1 MLRKIVL
8 LSLTSTL
15 LAVGVVSVIRSD
27 AESSNDTT
35 KSANRIAQQEARQQR
50 RAERLAEYQRYI
62 DSLVTSHNYRFTPQ
76 TMQQL
81 PAGIMRNLVNP
92 SYEIVVMDE
101 AVDICLPYLKGYTPP
116 YYTVVF
122 NYVLPS
128 VRGYT
133 AEQTN
138 DGWHITFS
146 STLFSANDYNFAL
159 DIYNHYGSAV
169 LTLSSTFY
177 NSVQYTGN
185 IMGI

>member
-1 MLRKIVL
+1 MLRKII
-8 LSLTSTL
+8 LSSVTISLII
-15 LAVGVVSVIRSD
+15 VGIVSITRSE
-27 AESSNDTT
+27 AESS
-35 KSANRIAQQEARQQR
+35 KSENRTAQQEARQQR
-50 RAERLAEYQRYI
+50 RAERLAKYQKYI
-62 DSLVTSHNYRFTPQ
+62 DSLVISHNFRFTPQ

-101 AVDICLPYLKGYTPP
+101 AVDVCIPYLKGYTPP

-133 AEQTN
+133 AEQTD

>member
-1 MLRKIVL
+1 MLRKII
-8 LSLTSTL
+8 LSSVTISLII
-15 LAVGVVSVIRSD
+15 VGIVSITRSE
-27 AESSNDTT
+27 AESS
-35 KSANRIAQQEARQQR
+35 KSENRTAQQEARQQR
-50 RAERLAEYQRYI
+50 RAERMAKYQKYI
-62 DSLVTSHNYRFTPQ
+62 DSLVISHNFRFTPQ

-101 AVDICLPYLKGYTPP
+101 AVDVCIPYLKGYTPP

-133 AEQTN
+133 AEQTD

-177 NSVQYTGN
+177 NSVQYNGN
-185 IMGI
+185 ILGI

>member
-1 MLRKIVL
+1 MLRKII
-8 LSLTSTL
+8 LSSVTISLII
-15 LAVGVVSVIRSD
+15 VGIVSITRSE
-27 AESSNDTT
+27 AESS
-35 KSANRIAQQEARQQR
+35 KSENRTAQQEARQQR
-50 RAERLAEYQRYI
+50 RAERMAKYQKYI
-62 DSLVTSHNYRFTPQ
+62 DSLVISHNFRFTPQ

-101 AVDICLPYLKGYTPP
+101 AVDVCIPYLKGYTPP

-133 AEQTN
+133 AEQTD